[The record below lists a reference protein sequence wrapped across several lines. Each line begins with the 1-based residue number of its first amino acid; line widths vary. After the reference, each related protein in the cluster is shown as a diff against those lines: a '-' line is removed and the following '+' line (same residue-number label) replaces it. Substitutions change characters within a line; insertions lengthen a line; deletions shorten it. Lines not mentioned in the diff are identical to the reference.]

1 MTGFWIIASLLL
13 LCALFILIRGLLK
26 SPAKADEPTDNVDIS
41 IFEQRLAELETDLEN
56 GLLTEHDVESIRK
69 EIQLSLLNH
78 GKKKEDNAVKQIRIS
93 TKNTAIIIGCIVP
106 LLVLSLYFYLGR
118 PDLIGNLQSNSP
130 HHSADLTSAQIE
142 QMVNG
147 LEQRLQEEPDNVDGW
162 LMLYKSNMVLKHYN
176 KAVIAAEKLYK
187 LVGDEPGILLRYAD
201 ALAMANGNS
210 LAGKAT
216 ELINRALEL
225 DPNNVNGLWLAGMAA
240 NERGEYQVAI
250 DYWQRT
256 LPGLKEDPE
265 SQQEI
270 NNFIHI
276 AQQNLGN
283 TQNGIDNDKP
293 IVVKDN
299 TPVKGSAIQINVSLS
314 AELMNEADAND
325 TLFIYAKAINGPPM
339 PLAVVRKTAKDLPLQ
354 VTLDDS
360 MAMMPTNKISDHKQV
375 KITARI
381 SSSGGAIT
389 QPGDLIGTIES
400 VDTNTQE
407 PVQLVIDQKAP

>member
-13 LCALFILIRGLLK
+13 LCTLFFIIRGLLK
-26 SPAKADEPTDNVDIS
+26 SDITDDKSTGNVDIS
-41 IFEQRLAELETDLEN
+41 IFEQRLAELDTDLEN
-56 GLLTEHDVESIRK
+56 GLLTEHEAENSRK

-78 GKKKEDNAVKQIRIS
+78 GKNKEEDAVKQPRIS
-93 TKNTAIIIGCIVP
+93 TKNTAIIIGCLVP

-118 PDLIGNLQSNSP
+118 PDLIGNLQSQAFHQNGDITP
-130 HHSADLTSAQIE
+130 EQIN
-142 QMVNG
+142 QMVAG
-147 LEQRLQEEPDNVDGW
+147 LEQRLEKEPDDVDGW
-162 LMLYKSNMVLKHYN
+162 LMLYKSYMVLERYN
-176 KAVIAAEKLYK
+176 KAVIAAEKLYEIA
-187 LVGDEPGILLRYAD
+187 GDEPGVLLRYAD
-201 ALAMANGNS
+201 ALAMANGNT

-225 DPNNVNGLWLAGMAA
+225 DPVNVNGLWLAGMAA

-250 DYWQRT
+250 DYWQRV
-256 LPGLKEDPE
+256 LPMLEEDPV
-265 SQQEI
+265 SQREI

-276 AQQNLGN
+276 AQQHLGI
-283 TQNGIDNDKP
+283 TQNDMDSDKP
-293 IVVKDN
+293 IVVNDK
-299 TPVKGSAIQINVSLS
+299 TLVKGSAIQIKVSLS
-314 AELMNEADAND
+314 AELMDEANAND

-389 QPGDLIGTIES
+389 QSGDLIGTIDS
-400 VDTNTQE
+400 VDTKTQE
-407 PVQLVIDQKAP
+407 PIELIINQKAP